1 MAALARHQVAP
12 VVREAQARDGR
23 ARRVGDVR
31 LAVLA
36 RVVQHHRASEIG
48 IVGFEWLDSGKI
60 RELH

>member
-12 VVREAQARDGR
+12 VVREAQARDRLAGG
-23 ARRVGDVR
+23 VGDVR

-48 IVGFEWLDSGKI
+48 IGFEWLDSGKI